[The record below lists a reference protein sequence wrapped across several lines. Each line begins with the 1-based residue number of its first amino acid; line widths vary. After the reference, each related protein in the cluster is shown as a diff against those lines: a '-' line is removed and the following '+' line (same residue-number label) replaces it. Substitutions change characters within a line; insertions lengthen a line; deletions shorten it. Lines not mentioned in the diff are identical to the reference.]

1 MVESSDFFCDGWLR
15 SNRRC
20 RQMLTNQ
27 CDKMYEKNTNLL
39 PTCQLQ
45 PLNDGSLVSFISSN
59 LRDSNFFISIYQS
72 YCGLIC
78 HVFHQGLLLVSDEL
92 HFIAKPRIR
101 HCCCRKKLC
110 NPKCQTYHPHSREFH
125 SRLSAFPLDCL
136 VGLLL
141 VGRPLVSFQPT
152 TVETE
157 RASHLIF
164 SVWFSDFRPDFTC
177 PVTLFLG
184 VLLSWKKNLWLPL

>member
-78 HVFHQGLLLVSDEL
+78 HVFHQGLVLFSD
-92 HFIAKPRIR
+92 K
-101 HCCCRKKLC
+101 
-110 NPKCQTYHPHSREFH
+110 FH
-125 SRLSAFPLDCL
+125 SQNLKLDIVVVERSYAIRNARHTIHILESSIPGFLPFPWTVWSVCYWW
-136 VGLLL
+136 VGLWS
-141 VGRPLVSFQPT
+141 PSSQP
-152 TVETE
+152 
-157 RASHLIF
+157 
-164 SVWFSDFRPDFTC
+164 P
-177 PVTLFLG
+177 
-184 VLLSWKKNLWLPL
+184 